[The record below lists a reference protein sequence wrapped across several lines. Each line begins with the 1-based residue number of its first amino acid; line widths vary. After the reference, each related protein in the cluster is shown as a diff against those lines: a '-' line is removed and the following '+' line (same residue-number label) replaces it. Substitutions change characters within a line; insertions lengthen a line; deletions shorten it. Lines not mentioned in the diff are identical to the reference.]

1 MVELGFKTTK
11 KHLIYKLMQ
20 EILIIKI
27 YGIQIMIL
35 WFN

>member
-27 YGIQIMIL
+27 CGI
-35 WFN
+35 